1 MHCHLVMLSVSHIT
15 PDSHRTTCF
24 VIFPCLCQY
33 RGFSLLVVSWLVIT
47 FRTLIHTVIVKLE
60 EIRIQ
65 TGHQWTMDSLRHSLR
80 EFMLV
85 RSNAK
90 EFAELEKPTTFLPVC
105 STKPTETN
113 GNLPRGCIFCNGNHY
128 DAKCTTIVSSSD
140 RKTRLAINRKC
151 FLCLRTGHMASLYP
165 VKHRYKCQTCNRV
178 GHHNKV
184 ICPNADNNSSAR
196 QLPGHLNPHSLV
208 RQQLHY
214 ILLRQ
219 QLNYPPQL
227 YNSNHQ

>member
-1 MHCHLVMLSVSHIT
+1 M
-15 PDSHRTTCF
+15 
-24 VIFPCLCQY
+24 
-33 RGFSLLVVSWLVIT
+33 
-47 FRTLIHTVIVKLE
+47 KLE

-65 TGHQWTMDSLRHSLR
+65 TGHQWTVGSLRRSLR

-90 EFAELEKPTTFLPVC
+90 EVAELEKPSTSLLVW

-113 GNLPRGCIFCNGNHY
+113 GKLPRGYIFCNGNHY

-140 RKTRLAINRKC
+140 RKTHLAINRKC
-151 FLCLRTGHMASLYP
+151 FLCLRTGHMASLCP
-165 VKHRYKCQTCNRV
+165 VKHRYKCQTCDRV

-196 QLPGHLNPHSLV
+196 QLQGATESTFAGQSL
-208 RQQLHY
+208 
-214 ILLRQ
+214 LLRQ